1 MMKFWSPVSGQAP
14 SKAGCKQRTMKAKSS
29 DEAPRQRTRNHSA
42 LSLTAYSPNPAVRAL
57 PAFPLSGQNY
67 VCVHSRNAEE
77 LPRGCRVW
85 RLVWLILKLLPAA
98 TSLLHCCCC
107 SSGSYCTT
115 VWVSLHFRANAASAS
130 TLRKLLQ
137 NERWCV
143 QTTENRKVK
152 LKLRKCISIS
162 QLLVKTEV

>member
-67 VCVHSRNAEE
+67 VCVSVCAFKECRGTSQRLQGVEACLAYIEAPPCSH
-77 LPRGCRVW
+77 LPVTLLLLQLRV
-85 RLVWLILKLLPAA
+85 
-98 TSLLHCCCC
+98 LLHHC
-107 SSGSYCTT
+107 
-115 VWVSLHFRANAASAS
+115 VSESALQSKRSFSFNAQEAAAERALVRANH
-130 TLRKLLQ
+130 
-137 NERWCV
+137 
-143 QTTENRKVK
+143 
-152 LKLRKCISIS
+152 
-162 QLLVKTEV
+162 